1 MSNAEN
7 LIPFNER
14 TEDEHRAIATKGG
27 IKSGESRRQKKAFK
41 ELFENI
47 LSENGG
53 IVNNE
58 QVSKKEMVAMR
69 AISILTSSET
79 KDGDFLR
86 AFEIVRNT
94 IGEKPVEKIQ
104 VAEVS
109 QDIID
114 EVERIVMNEM

>member
-1 MSNAEN
+1 MSNNEN

-58 QVSKKEMVAMR
+58 RVSKKEMVAMR

>member
-1 MSNAEN
+1 MSNNEN

-109 QDIID
+109 QEVID
-114 EVERIVMNEM
+114 EIEQIVSAEM

>member
-1 MSNAEN
+1 MSNSEN

>member
-1 MSNAEN
+1 MSNNEN

-94 IGEKPVEKIQ
+94 IGEKPAEKIQ

>member
-1 MSNAEN
+1 MSNNEN

>member
-1 MSNAEN
+1 MSNNEN

-114 EVERIVMNEM
+114 EVERIVNEM

>member
-1 MSNAEN
+1 MSNTEN

>member
-1 MSNAEN
+1 MSNTEN

-94 IGEKPVEKIQ
+94 IGEKPAEKIQ

>member
-1 MSNAEN
+1 MNEQN
-7 LIPFNER
+7 LR
-14 TEDEHRAIATKGG
+14 KLTTTEAREIGRLGG
-27 IKSGESRRQKKAFK
+27 LASAESRAKKKAFK

>member
-114 EVERIVMNEM
+114 EVERIVNEM

>member
-1 MSNAEN
+1 MRNNEN